1 MLTEANKDRQSVCVC
16 VCDEQITIVP
26 LSKDLDRADDM
37 VIVPAVIT
45 SAAVWG
51 QNDGTKWTMGYIH
64 QTGAFASCPKSLKI
78 TETKRFPDEKWV
90 YSRKASQ

>member
-1 MLTEANKDRQSVCVC
+1 MFRYILPAQLLQTVLTEANKDMQGVCVC

-51 QNDGTKWTMGYIH
+51 QNDRRKWMMG
-64 QTGAFASCPKSLKI
+64 
-78 TETKRFPDEKWV
+78 
-90 YSRKASQ
+90 